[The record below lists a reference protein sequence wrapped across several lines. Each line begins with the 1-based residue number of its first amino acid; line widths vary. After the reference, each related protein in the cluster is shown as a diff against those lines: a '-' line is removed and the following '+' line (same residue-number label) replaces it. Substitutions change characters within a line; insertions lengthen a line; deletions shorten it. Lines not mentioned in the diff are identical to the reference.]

1 MKSSDYKKL
10 PDSPGVYLMKGKK
23 GKLLY
28 IGKAGNLRR
37 RVSSYFLRPHDARI
51 SQMVSDIKTIDF
63 LETDNAL
70 EALILEAKLIKDKKP
85 PYNIKDK
92 DDKSFLFI
100 EITDEEF
107 PRVLLVRGKSLSAG
121 KRYGPFTSA
130 SSAREAIRILRK
142 IFPWSTHPESKIG
155 SYKKPCFEYEIG
167 LCPGTCVGAI
177 SKKDYMKNIKGLKMF
192 LSGQKNK
199 LINSLKKDMALASK
213 ELRFEDAS
221 KLKKKI
227 FSLEHIQD
235 AALLGEAD
243 IVSTDDKTRIEGYDI
258 SNISGDSAVGSMVV
272 FVGGSPK
279 RDEYRKF
286 KIRSILEPND
296 VGMMKEMVSR
306 RLKNDWPLPDFM
318 LVDGGVAQVNA
329 VRSSVL
335 EAGLKIPIIGM
346 VKGPDRKKTD
356 LVGDKVVNI
365 NKKTLEKVR
374 DEAHRFAISYHK
386 SVRRKKMFS

>member
-1 MKSSDYKKL
+1 
-10 PDSPGVYLMKGKK
+10 MKGKK

-318 LVDGGVAQVNA
+318 LVDGGIAQVNA

-365 NKKTLEKVR
+365 NKKILEKVR

-386 SVRRKKMFS
+386 SVRSKKMFS

>member
-318 LVDGGVAQVNA
+318 LVDGGIAQVNA
-329 VRSSVL
+329 VKSSVL

-386 SVRRKKMFS
+386 SIRSKKMFS